1 MVTLIVLK
9 ILLKYSEVDKM
20 RPKTAGER
28 MENEMKQ
35 QAARDFNRKQ
45 IITMRKFRFFL
56 EFHQL

>member
-56 EFHQL
+56 

>member
-1 MVTLIVLK
+1 
-9 ILLKYSEVDKM
+9 M

-45 IITMRKFRFFL
+45 IINHKKILLFVISI
-56 EFHQL
+56 